1 MKIMKTMKV
10 ICLLLFS
17 VAAATGQASAQEQK
31 YEVGSRVKVFQA
43 NDQHGRAYKLDGN
56 TRYLLLSFDM
66 GTGKVANAALTK
78 KGKDY
83 FGQKKVAY
91 VANIHGMPGIGR
103 FFAFRKMKKY
113 NHRIIYGDDA
123 NLMTPFPE
131 KKDHVTVLKLN
142 SKQKVLRISYWE
154 PKKEDLEKH
163 LK

>member
-1 MKIMKTMKV
+1 MKTMKLL
-10 ICLLLFS
+10 CLLLFS
-17 VAAATGQASAQEQK
+17 VAAVTGQVSAQNQK
-31 YEVGSRVKVFQA
+31 YGVGSKVKVFQA

-66 GTGKVANAALTK
+66 KTGKVANGALTK
-78 KGKDY
+78 KGKNY

-103 FFAFRKMKKY
+103 FFAFKKMKKY

-131 KKDHVTVLKLN
+131 KKDHVTVLKLS
-142 SKQKVLRISYWE
+142 SKQKILGVSYWD
-154 PKKEDLEKH
+154 PGKEDVEKY